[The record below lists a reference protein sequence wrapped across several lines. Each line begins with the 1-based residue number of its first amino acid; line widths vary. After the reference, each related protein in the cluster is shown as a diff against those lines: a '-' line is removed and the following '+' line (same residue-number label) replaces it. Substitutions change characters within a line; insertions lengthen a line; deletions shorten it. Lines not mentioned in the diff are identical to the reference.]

1 MIAHPA
7 RHQPQKHAHLRH
19 PAAGETTLYL
29 VRHGRTAS
37 NVQRL
42 LHGITDIPLD
52 PYGLNQANLVAHRIA
67 EGPPV
72 DAILTSPLSRA
83 LTTARIIGERIG
95 LEPIAIPE
103 LIEMDFGELEGS
115 TIEQLLEMHP
125 DLAERLF
132 DLDDLDL
139 TWPNGESRRGFD
151 DRVLAAF
158 LGILETYANHSVVVV
173 AHGGVIGTLL
183 NRIQGRSPADPAA
196 FDVLNC
202 SVTHVHVSRDATTLH
217 LRNDVVHLENL
228 VEIIEDELDDQCV

>member
-1 MIAHPA
+1 MEAHQVQNKPEN
-7 RHQPQKHAHLRH
+7 HPHLRH

-52 PYGLNQANLVAHRIA
+52 PYGLNQAELVARRIA

-72 DAILTSPLSRA
+72 DAVLSSPLSRA
-83 LTTARIIGERIG
+83 LTTARIIGDRIG
-95 LEPIAIPE
+95 LDPIVVSE

-115 TIEQLLEMHP
+115 TIEHLLLKHP
-125 DLAERLF
+125 EIAERLF

-139 TWPNGESRRGFD
+139 TWPKGESRRGFH
-151 DRVLAAF
+151 DRVLTAF
-158 LGILETYANHSVVVV
+158 LGILESYANHSVVVV
-173 AHGGVIGTLL
+173 AHGGVIGALL

-202 SVTHVHVSRDATTLH
+202 SVTHLHVTRDETILH
-217 LRNDVVHLENL
+217 LQNDVVHLENL
-228 VEIIEDELDDQCV
+228 VEIIEDELEDQCV